1 MSDGGCVADPA
12 ASLRCSTGGGHVNDM
27 SESGPG
33 WAFLKVAE
41 EPAASLRFASGISEC
56 VWKNRAR
63 LTKFLQKIVF
73 FLIGYN
79 LLLYTIT

>member
-41 EPAASLRFASGISEC
+41 EPAASLRFASGISE
-56 VWKNRAR
+56 
-63 LTKFLQKIVF
+63 
-73 FLIGYN
+73 
-79 LLLYTIT
+79 